1 MNSAVLVAGPIRMGH
16 RGSVALAAGGA
27 ILLSAKVVCVKLL
40 YQYGLDAVDVITLR
54 MLTAGPLF
62 LVVAVWTWRDLP
74 RLGMGDMLRVAA
86 LGFMGYYASS
96 MLDLIGLQYVSAGLE
111 RLILFLTPS
120 FVLLLGIVFLR
131 RRVRPVQWLSLAVA
145 YAGIALIFWH
155 ELSVIGHPNMV
166 WGATLIGVSA
176 VMYAVYLLLSEGLM
190 RRLGAVRLA
199 QYPLLRPVGRLLELP
214 APVWW
219 LSLANGTVCT
229 ALPIFMTMIAVRN
242 IGAGHASQA
251 GMIGPV
257 RTLLLAAWLR
267 RHFDAVVPAAGG
279 AARPADALNDPDGRR
294 RPSDKRHRSSFLK
307 PAIPFYALCVL
318 PQRTTIRTAFSASA
332 SRSLST
338 CFHPIRSF

>member
-190 RRLGAVRLA
+190 RRLGAVPLVSLALCVSTFLCLA

-257 RTLLLAAWLR
+257 STLLLAAWLLSEPIT
-267 RHFDAVVPAAGG
+267 AIQLVGTALVTAGILMLSSLQP
-279 AARPADALNDPDGRR
+279 AARPAPLTP
-294 RPSDKRHRSSFLK
+294 
-307 PAIPFYALCVL
+307 
-318 PQRTTIRTAFSASA
+318 
-332 SRSLST
+332 
-338 CFHPIRSF
+338 

>member
-190 RRLGAVRLA
+190 RRLGAVRLVSLALCVSTFLCLA

-257 RTLLLAAWLR
+257 STLLLAAWLLSEPITAI
-267 RHFDAVVPAAGG
+267 HLVGTALVTAGILMLSSLQP
-279 AARPADALNDPDGRR
+279 AARPAPLTP
-294 RPSDKRHRSSFLK
+294 
-307 PAIPFYALCVL
+307 
-318 PQRTTIRTAFSASA
+318 
-332 SRSLST
+332 
-338 CFHPIRSF
+338 